1 MNVSSP
7 AYSGI
12 QDATQRLADIAQ
24 RASELSTASEPDLSV
39 MPQSPSQKVTTR
51 QTPEAPVETYNANG
65 QVDQGR
71 RANFED
77 MMVKRLQAEAQLQ
90 ARTLKLQNRPTKSSE
105 ESSTTRFS
113 DCRGLRPIPTPI
125 HPHTLSGLKHVA

>member
-1 MNVSSP
+1 MNVSSI

-51 QTPEAPVETYNANG
+51 QTPEVPVETYNANG

-90 ARTLKLQNRPTKSSE
+90 ANVEVAKS
-105 ESSTTRFS
+105 TNQIVGRII
-113 DCRGLRPIPTPI
+113 D
-125 HPHTLSGLKHVA
+125 HTV

>member
-51 QTPEAPVETYNANG
+51 QTPVETYNANG

-90 ARTLKLQNRPTKSSE
+90 ANVEVAKS
-105 ESSTTRFS
+105 TNQIVGRII
-113 DCRGLRPIPTPI
+113 D
-125 HPHTLSGLKHVA
+125 HTV

>member
-1 MNVSSP
+1 MNVSSA

-39 MPQSPSQKVTTR
+39 MPQSPSQKTTPR
-51 QTPEAPVETYNANG
+51 QTPEVPVETYNANG

-71 RANFED
+71 KANFED
-77 MMVKRLQAEAQLQ
+77 MMLKRLQAEDQLQ
-90 ARTLKLQNRPTKSSE
+90 ASVEVTKS
-105 ESSTTRFS
+105 TNQLVGRIIDQT
-113 DCRGLRPIPTPI
+113 
-125 HPHTLSGLKHVA
+125 V